1 LNSLKYYK
9 LLVLCA
15 ICLGNLIPQTYSIS
29 GNVRDAVSNNIL
41 DNVNIQVEGSGV
53 GTATDE
59 DGSFI
64 LIYENQSNSEINLS
78 FSIIGYDKLS
88 IQLELIDPTIYI
100 GIVELSPKSLQ
111 HEPIHVHSHS
121 DKSTQTSDINISG
134 QDLDNNRATNLALTL
149 SHKPNIGVNSFG
161 VTTAKPV
168 LRGYT
173 NKRYIIVR
181 DGNMIGDLSDSAMDH
196 AIAFDMSDVNSIDIV
211 RGPQSL
217 IFGSKAIGGIINTT
231 INGSPKLRVENLYTS
246 FLLGMESYNTGLY
259 GNMHLYFPWKSN
271 QINFSVNSRYTDNQ
285 SSPTGTLPNSSSET
299 RNYRIGLTRYNKN
312 NYINFIFENYVM
324 SYGIPPSAEGH
335 INGVDIKLAK
345 QSINI
350 NFHQDLFLKNY
361 NQLDIKY
368 NYIDY
373 GHQEYENDKDYYAV
387 SLLNNTHD
395 IKVEL
400 KSLNLVSGANYSF
413 RDFYPGGFYWTPR
426 TEEIKFSIYNFYEKS
441 YDFFDLLASIRS
453 EYLVI
458 NPDEN
463 VIFANLENDDIKPKN
478 FQTISSSLGIRKH
491 INKIVISSW
500 IMNTMTAPRIEELYS
515 DGPHLGTYSYEIGEP
530 TLDLEKIYGI
540 ESSLEYINKNI
551 HLSLSGFYNYSPY
564 YHQMTK
570 TGDCPE
576 EYVPGVSHPC
586 AGADFIEWGS
596 GASGWL
602 YIYRSEG
609 VRSLIRGAE
618 VTIAYNYRD
627 FDFEYNASLVHGDN
641 LTNEMPLSYI
651 NPPKQ
656 ILTLGYSKEHVNFSA
671 RLARGHEQNR
681 LGEFESYTPGYF
693 LVDLI
698 SSYKIKKHY
707 VTIQFNN
714 IFDVMYYNHLSLI
727 KEVVPEPGRNIALSY
742 KLVL

>member
-1 LNSLKYYK
+1 MNSLKYYK

-41 DNVNIQVEGSGV
+41 DNVNVQVEGSGV

-64 LIYENQSNSEINLS
+64 LIYENQSNSEINLI
-78 FSIIGYDKLS
+78 FSMIGYDKLS
-88 IQLELIDPTIYI
+88 IQLELINPTISI

-121 DKSTQTSDINISG
+121 DKSTQASDINISG
-134 QDLDNNRATNLALTL
+134 RDLDNNRATNLALTL
-149 SHKPNIGVNSFG
+149 SHQPNIGVNSFG
-161 VTTAKPV
+161 LTTAKPV

-181 DGNMIGDLSDSAMDH
+181 DGNMIGDLSDSSMDH
-196 AIAFDMSDVNSIDIV
+196 AIAFDMSDVNAIDIV

-231 INGSPKLRVENLYTS
+231 INGSPKLRVEKLYTS
-246 FLLGMESYNTGLY
+246 FLLGIESYNTGLY

-271 QINFSVNSRYTDNQ
+271 QINFSVNSRHTDNQ
-285 SSPTGTLPNSSSET
+285 SSPTGTLPNSSSEI

-312 NYINFIFENYVM
+312 NYINFIFENYFM
-324 SYGIPPSAEGH
+324 NYGIPPSTEGH

-373 GHQEYENDKDYYAV
+373 DHQEYENDKDYYAV

-400 KSLNLVSGANYSF
+400 KSLNLVSGASYSY

-491 INKIVISSW
+491 FNKIVISSW

-540 ESSLEYINKNI
+540 ESSVEYINKNI
-551 HLSLSGFYNYSPY
+551 HLTLSGFYNYSPY

-576 EYVPGVSHPC
+576 EYVAGESHPC

-618 VTIAYNYRD
+618 FTIAYSYRD
-627 FDFEYNASLVHGDN
+627 FNFQYNASLVYGDN

-656 ILTLGYSKEHVNFSA
+656 VLTLGYSKEHVNFSA
-671 RLARGHEQNR
+671 RLSRGHEQNR

-698 SSYKIKKHY
+698 SSYNIKKHY

-714 IFDVMYYNHLSLI
+714 IFDAMFYNHLSLI

-742 KLVL
+742 KVIL